1 MVIFVITEPKRGPAR
16 TPFGIVSE
24 YARDSKRQANQDF
37 LVCPT
42 LLIEPLALHPLD
54 ILEVLDGVPDL
65 ERGAQPLQEL
75 LHHHLILVHAGRGEA
90 AEVLQNE
97 LFPAMSID
105 IGKQSLTN

>member
-1 MVIFVITEPKRGPAR
+1 MKTAAMVIFVITEPKR

-24 YARDSKRQANQDF
+24 YVSSLETLNDRNFFAY
-37 LVCPT
+37 PT

-54 ILEVLDGVPDL
+54 VLEVLDGVPGL

-75 LHHHLILVHAGRGEA
+75 LHHHLVLVHPGRGEA

-97 LFPAMSID
+97 LLPAF
-105 IGKQSLTN
+105 KV